1 MGRGLAE
8 RGLVEWAVV
17 GAVSALAGICGT
29 GVGLGLVLVWVGW
42 RGVTLPRPQRSSA
55 RPKMER
61 ATLRL
66 GVAGGA
72 AVVVGAVTG
81 WPAGALL
88 AGLAGWGLPGLLGG
102 TKGRAGE
109 LARIEAVA
117 GWAEMLR
124 DTMAG
129 AAGLEQ
135 AIVATATVAPVAIRA
150 EVATL
155 ALRLETERLAPALRA
170 FADEV
175 ADPTMD
181 LVVAALVLAAEHQ
194 ASRLGELLGS
204 LAQAAR
210 DQATMRL
217 RVEAGRARSRTS
229 VKVVVGVTAGL
240 VLGLAV
246 LNRGYLAPY
255 DSALGQLALLVVGA
269 MFAGSFTWLARM
281 TRPNA
286 PERFLVRGDQLTA
299 GEHPSGM
306 AR

>member
-1 MGRGLAE
+1 M
-8 RGLVEWAVV
+8 
-17 GAVSALAGICGT
+17 GAVTALAGLLGA
-29 GVGLGLVLVWVGW
+29 GVGLGVVLAWAGW
-42 RGVTLPRPQRSSA
+42 RGVSFPRPRRDPL
-55 RPKMER
+55 RPRAER

-66 GVAGGA
+66 GLAAGA
-72 AVVVGAVTG
+72 AVLVGAVTG
-81 WPAGALL
+81 WPVGALL

-102 TKGRAGE
+102 TKGRGE
-109 LARIEAVA
+109 QLARIEAVA
-117 GWAEMLR
+117 AWAEMLR

-135 AIVATATVAPVAIRA
+135 AIVATATVAPLAIRA

-155 ALRLETERLAPALRA
+155 AVRLDGERLAPALRG

-175 ADPTMD
+175 GDPTLD

-240 VLGLAV
+240 ALGLVV

-255 DSALGQLALLVVGA
+255 DSALGQLVLLLVGA
-269 MFAGSFTWLARM
+269 MFAGAFVWLSRM
-281 TRPNA
+281 TRPTA
-286 PERFLVRGDQLTA
+286 PERFLVTSDGFATGLTEA
-299 GEHPSGM
+299 HSHQKSRRP
-306 AR
+306 

>member
-1 MGRGLAE
+1 
-8 RGLVEWAVV
+8 VT
-17 GAVSALAGICGT
+17 ALAGLLGA
-29 GVGLGLVLVWVGW
+29 GVGLGLVLAWAGW
-42 RGVTLPRPQRSSA
+42 RGVAFPRPARSPA
-55 RPKMER
+55 RPKVER

-66 GVAGGA
+66 GLAAGA
-72 AVVVGAVTG
+72 AVVVGAATG
-81 WPAGALL
+81 WPVGALL
-88 AGLAGWGLPGLLGG
+88 AGLAGWWLPRLLGG
-102 TKGRAGE
+102 TKGRAE
-109 LARIEAVA
+109 VLARIEAVA

-135 AIVATATVAPVAIRA
+135 AIVATAAVAPLPIRA

-155 ALRLETERLAPALRA
+155 AVRLEGERLAPALRG

-240 VLGLAV
+240 ALGLAV
-246 LNRGYLAPY
+246 LNRSYLAPY
-255 DSALGQLALLVVGA
+255 DTTLGQLVLALVGA
-269 MFAGSFTWLARM
+269 MFAGAFVWLSRM
-281 TRPNA
+281 TRPSV
-286 PERFLVRGDQLTA
+286 PERFLARRDG
-299 GEHPSGM
+299 SGIPESTPGV
-306 AR
+306 AP

>member
-1 MGRGLAE
+1 M
-8 RGLVEWAVV
+8 V
-17 GAVSALAGICGT
+17 GAVSALAGLLGA
-29 GVGLGLVLVWVGW
+29 GVGLGLVLAWAGW
-42 RGVTLPRPQRSSA
+42 RGATLSWRLRAPLRPRV
-55 RPKMER
+55 ER

-66 GVAGGA
+66 GLAAGA
-72 AVVVGAVTG
+72 AVVVGAATG
-81 WPAGALL
+81 WPVGALL

-102 TKGRAGE
+102 TKGRAE
-109 LARIEAVA
+109 ALARIEAVA

-135 AIVATATVAPVAIRA
+135 AIVATATVAPLPIRA

-155 ALRLETERLAPALRA
+155 AVRLDGERLAPALRA

-240 VLGLAV
+240 ALGLAV
-246 LNRGYLAPY
+246 LNRSYLAPY
-255 DSALGQLALLVVGA
+255 DTALGQLVLLLIGV
-269 MFAGSFTWLARM
+269 MFAGAFVWLSRM
-281 TRPNA
+281 TRPGA
-286 PERFLVRGDQLTA
+286 PERFLAKSHKSEVPERAPGGA
-299 GEHPSGM
+299 P
-306 AR
+306 

>member
-1 MGRGLAE
+1 
-8 RGLVEWAVV
+8 VV
-17 GAVSALAGICGT
+17 GAVSALAGLLGA
-29 GVGLGLVLVWVGW
+29 GVGLGLVLAWAGW
-42 RGVTLPRPQRSSA
+42 RGVAFPRPARSPA
-55 RPKMER
+55 RPKVER

-66 GVAGGA
+66 GLAAGA
-72 AVVVGAVTG
+72 AVVVGAATG
-81 WPAGALL
+81 WPVGALL

-102 TKGRAGE
+102 TKGRAE
-109 LARIEAVA
+109 ALARIEAVA

-135 AIVATATVAPVAIRA
+135 AIVATAAVAPLPIRA

-155 ALRLETERLAPALRA
+155 AVRLEGERLAPGLRG

-175 ADPTMD
+175 ADQTMD

-240 VLGLAV
+240 ALGLAV
-246 LNRGYLAPY
+246 LNRSYLSPY
-255 DSALGQLALLVVGA
+255 DTALGQLVLLLVGA
-269 MFAGSFTWLARM
+269 MFAGAFVWLSRM
-281 TRPNA
+281 TRPSA
-286 PERFLVRGDQLTA
+286 PERFLARRDG
-299 GEHPSGM
+299 SGIPESTPGV
-306 AR
+306 AP

>member
-1 MGRGLAE
+1 M
-8 RGLVEWAVV
+8 
-17 GAVSALAGICGT
+17 GAVTALAGLLGA
-29 GVGLGLVLVWVGW
+29 GVGLGLVFAWAGW
-42 RGVTLPRPQRSSA
+42 RGVTLPRSA
-55 RPKMER
+55 RSPTRPKVER

-66 GVAGGA
+66 GLAAGG
-72 AVVVGAVTG
+72 AVVVGAATG
-81 WPAGALL
+81 WPVGALL

-102 TKGRAGE
+102 TKGRGDG

-135 AIVATATVAPVAIRA
+135 AIVATAAVAPLPIRA

-155 ALRLETERLAPALRA
+155 AVRLEGERLAPALRG

-240 VLGLAV
+240 ALGLAV
-246 LNRGYLAPY
+246 LNRSYLAPY
-255 DSALGQLALLVVGA
+255 DSALGQLVLLLVGA
-269 MFAGSFTWLARM
+269 MFAGAFVWLSHM
-281 TRPNA
+281 TRPSA
-286 PERFLVRGDQLTA
+286 PERFLARANELTLP
-299 GEHPSGM
+299 EPTSGI
-306 AR
+306 AP

>member
-1 MGRGLAE
+1 M
-8 RGLVEWAVV
+8 V
-17 GAVSALAGICGT
+17 GAVSALAGLLGA
-29 GVGLGLVLVWVGW
+29 GAGLGLVLAWAGW
-42 RGVTLPRPQRSSA
+42 GGVAFPRRERTPA
-55 RPKMER
+55 GPKVER

-66 GVAGGA
+66 GLAAGGA
-72 AVVVGAVTG
+72 VIVGAATG
-81 WPAGALL
+81 WPVGALL

-102 TKGRAGE
+102 TKGRAE
-109 LARIEAVA
+109 ALARIEAVA

-135 AIVATATVAPVAIRA
+135 AIVATAAVAPLAIRA

-155 ALRLETERLAPALRA
+155 AVRLEGERLAPALRG

-240 VLGLAV
+240 ALGLAV
-246 LNRGYLAPY
+246 LNRSYLAPY
-255 DSALGQLALLVVGA
+255 DTALGQLVLALVGA
-269 MFAGSFTWLARM
+269 MFAGAFVWLSRM
-281 TRPNA
+281 TRPSA
-286 PERFLVRGDQLTA
+286 PERFLARRVG
-299 GEHPSGM
+299 SGIPESTPG
-306 AR
+306 AAP